1 MSGKNRIFA
10 AAVTT
15 AALVVLGA
23 PVASAA
29 TFGGSPTGFNG
40 DSILDLSGNQVP
52 VNACQNQIPIQGA
65 GAQVPLQTITALLNL
80 GSSDN
85 NTTSNNS
92 ESCGNTST
100 ETDPTSITTA
110 PTSDPNMPSWSD
122 PSGSGSNGPA
132 GFNGDSILKV
142 ANNEVPV
149 NACQN
154 QIPLQL
160 IGAQVPASGL
170 LGAINALGGGN
181 NSTLTNSNACANDTT
196 QSNGETINS

>member
-1 MSGKNRIFA
+1 MSGKNRVFA

-29 TFGGSPTGFNG
+29 TFSGPTGFNG

-52 VNACQNQIPIQGA
+52 VNACQDQIPVQGI
-65 GAQVPLQTITALLNL
+65 GGQVPLQTITALLNL
-80 GSSDN
+80 GSN
-85 NTTSNNS
+85 GNTTNS
-92 ESCGNTST
+92 TNTESCGNTST

-110 PTSDPNMPSWSD
+110 PTSAPMMPPMGGSD
-122 PSGSGSNGPA
+122 GPA

-142 ANNEVPV
+142 ANNQVPV
-149 NACQN
+149 NACQD

-160 IGAQVPASGL
+160 IGGQVPASGL
-170 LGAINALGGGN
+170 LGALNVLSDGN
-181 NSTLTNSNACANDTT
+181 TSNLTNGNSCTNGTA
-196 QSNGETINS
+196 QSNGTTINS